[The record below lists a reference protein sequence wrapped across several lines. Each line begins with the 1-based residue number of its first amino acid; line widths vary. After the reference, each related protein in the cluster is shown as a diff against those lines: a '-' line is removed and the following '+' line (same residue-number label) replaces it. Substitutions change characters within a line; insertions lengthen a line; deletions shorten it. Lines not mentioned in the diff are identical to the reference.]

1 MDAISPALEH
11 AKRQLMQPFRLGQW
25 TRLALVGLL
34 AGELSS
40 GGGCSP
46 PNLSNLNGAHRG
58 ATPGPFHL
66 PAGID
71 PALLAGM
78 IAVILA
84 AVLVIWLVLLYVS
97 SVMRF
102 ILFDSVL
109 TRECHIREGWGRRQG
124 AGWRYFL
131 WKLAYTFATFGI
143 FIIVVGIP
151 AGLAFAAG
159 WFRDPGAH
167 IGPLILTGLLVGLV
181 FGLIMIVA
189 LTIYVLTK
197 DFVVPQMALEDIG
210 PVEGWRRLWALMKA
224 EKGGFAGYVGM
235 KVVLAIAAGIV
246 IGIVIAIVSL
256 IFLIPVVGVA
266 IAAVMAAKSAGVGW
280 TASTITMAIVSGSA
294 VLVVFLYIGA
304 LLSVPATVFFPA
316 YSMYFFAGRYP
327 ALAGVL
333 YPAPPAPVVAPAMPP
348 AQEPPPLP
356 PPPIG

>member
-1 MDAISPALEH
+1 
-11 AKRQLMQPFRLGQW
+11 
-25 TRLALVGLL
+25 
-34 AGELSS
+34 
-40 GGGCSP
+40 
-46 PNLSNLNGAHRG
+46 
-58 ATPGPFHL
+58 
-66 PAGID
+66 
-71 PALLAGM
+71 
-78 IAVILA
+78 
-84 AVLVIWLVLLYVS
+84 
-97 SVMRF
+97 
-102 ILFDSVL
+102 
-109 TRECHIREGWGRRQG
+109 
-124 AGWRYFL
+124 
-131 WKLAYTFATFGI
+131 
-143 FIIVVGIP
+143 
-151 AGLAFAAG
+151 
-159 WFRDPGAH
+159 
-167 IGPLILTGLLVGLV
+167 
-181 FGLIMIVA
+181 MIVA